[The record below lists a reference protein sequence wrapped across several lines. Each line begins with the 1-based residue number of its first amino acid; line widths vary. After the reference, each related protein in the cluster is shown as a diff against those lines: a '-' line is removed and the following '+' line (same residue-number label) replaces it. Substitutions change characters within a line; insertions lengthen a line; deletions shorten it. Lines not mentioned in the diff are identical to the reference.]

1 MLILQDKPGQQRD
14 QKRLKGILE
23 KVEIIEKLIKPT
35 KAEKNGPD
43 GLRQCIFKQRKWK
56 RANTLSA
63 LIFVL

>member
-43 GLRQCIFKQRKWK
+43 GLRQCIFKQR
-56 RANTLSA
+56 
-63 LIFVL
+63 